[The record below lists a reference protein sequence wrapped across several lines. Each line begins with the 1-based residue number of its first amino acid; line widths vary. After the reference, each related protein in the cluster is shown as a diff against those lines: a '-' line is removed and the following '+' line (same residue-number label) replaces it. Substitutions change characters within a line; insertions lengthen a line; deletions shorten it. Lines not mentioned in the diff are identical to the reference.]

1 MIDTEHYKLHK
12 PDENDYYNQSYENEN
27 MDAIDAALHGL
38 ETGKE
43 TPKGAQEKANQAKE
57 DAISACR
64 PVGWMPTA
72 EEVGAPTLGED
83 GLIQISQIPT
93 LPPIVKTSGTGSAF
107 TATIDGVTE
116 LTIGMLITI
125 IPHTTSKTTTPTLN
139 INGLG
144 AKEIRRRYS
153 HTSSSVTDGYMTTW
167 LSTGDPQLLQYDG
180 TYWIA
185 VGANKPYVSDLS
197 NPVSVSKGGTGR
209 TSWSTYQ
216 LIYPSTSNTMSQ
228 LAFPTTS
235 GSFLRQGTS
244 GAPYWTTPEDVR
256 ETIDAVP
263 NDRTINGK
271 PLSENVELTPM
282 DIGSSRP
289 NLLDNWYF
297 GNPINQRGQEHYD
310 IKNLVYTIDRWKSSG
325 NLDTRHYGTL
335 DISDDY
341 VLIKSDNASMGIHQ
355 VLENVSD
362 LNGKTVTLSFLA
374 EIISGKYVVSIKDKQ
389 TKQSDR
395 MEPNGKQL
403 YTLTTTVDIDSDSI
417 LKCLFDGIDASSA
430 KIYAAKLE
438 LGSTST
444 LAYRNDSGDWLL
456 NDPPPNVALELAKCQ
471 RYSLS
476 VGENILRSSMK
487 GPNTLC
493 FTMPT
498 PTTMRNSPTVV
509 GDLSITN
516 YSDTSNITGFIFAA
530 WNKNNTLQIIATKNN
545 HGVSDAYLKIPNN
558 TIFDAN
564 I

>member
-1 MIDTEHYKLHK
+1 MA
-12 PDENDYYNQSYENEN
+12 ENPITVSLPADLPTNWEYGQTVAPNGRDAGLSEQHGYNYLMQQVN
-27 MDAIDAALHGL
+27 AAQR
-38 ETGKE
+38 
-43 TPKGAQEKANQAKE
+43 A
-57 DAISACR
+57 
-64 PVGWMPTA
+64 A
-72 EEVGAPTLGED
+72 EEIGEAFPNLAPLKGGA
-83 GLIQISQIPT
+83 
-93 LPPIVKTSGTGSAF
+93 LPV
-107 TATIDGVTE
+107 D
-116 LTIGMLITI
+116 
-125 IPHTTSKTTTPTLN
+125 N
-139 INGLG
+139 
-144 AKEIRRRYS
+144 
-153 HTSSSVTDGYMTTW
+153 
-167 LSTGDPQLLQYDG
+167 
-180 TYWIA
+180 
-185 VGANKPYVSDLS
+185 
-197 NPVSVSKGGTGR
+197 GGTGR
-209 TSWSTYQ
+209 RYWYPYRLPYPVTST
-216 LIYPSTSNTMSQ
+216 
-228 LAFPTTS
+228 AFTQMPMPPVNGCVLQQNAS
-235 GSFLRQGTS
+235 GE
-244 GAPYWTTPEDVR
+244 PYWTRPEKMCDV
-256 ETIDAVP
+256 IGAVSE
-263 NDRTINGK
+263 DRTINGK

-297 GNPINQRGQEHYD
+297 GNPINQRGQTHYK
-310 IKNLVYTIDRWKSSG
+310 IKDLVYTIDRWKSSG
-325 NLDTRHYGTL
+325 SLNTYHYGTL

-403 YTLTTTVDIDSDSI
+403 YTLTTTVDIDGDST

-444 LAYRNDSGDWLL
+444 LAYRNDSGEWML

-487 GPNTLC
+487 SPNTLC

-498 PTTMRNSPTVV
+498 PTTMRTSPTVV
-509 GDLSITN
+509 GNLSITN
-516 YSDTSNITGFIFAA
+516 YSGTSSITGFIFAA